1 MRPRLPLLLSL
12 TALVV
17 AVFAPQS
24 IGNAAL
30 QAGGSVVKHALFAD
44 RAHYARFA
52 RDAVHATKADRAG
65 KAAKAKSADFAQNA
79 GAVNTIQ
86 ASRTPTPNMLL
97 PLDANGKLP
106 SSIGAV
112 GPAGPAGPAGRT
124 GPAGPVGVSA
134 EQLVTA
140 DSSTNSN
147 TVKSQSVSCPSG
159 KKVVGGGAAVNTTSN
174 SLAITRSSPAGDLS
188 GWTAEAQETSAFAGN
203 WRVTVYAVCA
213 RVAA

>member
-17 AVFAPQS
+17 AVFAPAT
-24 IGNAAL
+24 IGNAARA
-30 QAGGSVVKHALFAD
+30 AGVSVVKHALFAD

-112 GPAGPAGPAGRT
+112 GPAGPPGPI
-124 GPAGPVGVSA
+124 GVSA

-159 KKVVGGGAAVNTTSN
+159 KQVIGGGAAVNTTSN
-174 SLAITRSSPAGDLS
+174 SLAITRSSPAADLKS
-188 GWTAEAQETSAFAGN
+188 WTAQAQETVAFAGN
-203 WRVTVYAVCA
+203 WRVTVYALCA
-213 RVAA
+213 TVAP

>member
-1 MRPRLPLLLSL
+1 MKARLPLLVAV
-12 TALVV
+12 TALAV
-17 AVFAPQS
+17 AVFAPPTV
-24 IGNAAL
+24 GNAAR
-30 QAGGSVVKHALFAD
+30 AGASDVKHALFAD

-65 KAAKAKSADFAQNA
+65 KAVKARRANFAQNA
-79 GAVNTIQ
+79 GAVNAIQ

-112 GPAGPAGPAGRT
+112 GPAGPPGPAG
-124 GPAGPVGVSA
+124 AVGVSA
-134 EQLVTA
+134 EQLVT
-140 DSSTNSN
+140 SETSTNSN
-147 TVKSQSVSCPSG
+147 AVKSQSVSCPSG
-159 KKVVGGGAAVNTTSN
+159 KKVLGGGAAVSATSN

-188 GWTAEAQETSAFAGN
+188 GWTAEAQETSVFAGN

-213 RVAA
+213 KVAA

>member
-1 MRPRLPLLLSL
+1 MKARLPLLLSV
-12 TALVV
+12 TALAV
-17 AVFAPQS
+17 AVFAPPTVA
-24 IGNAAL
+24 NAAR
-30 QAGGSVVKHALFAD
+30 AGASAVKHALFAD

-65 KAAKAKSADFAQNA
+65 KAAKAKRANFAQNA
-79 GAVNTIQ
+79 GAVNAIQ

-112 GPAGPAGPAGRT
+112 GPAGPAGPAG
-124 GPAGPVGVSA
+124 AVGVSA
-134 EQLVTA
+134 EQLVT
-140 DSSTNSN
+140 SETSTNSN
-147 TVKSQSVSCPSG
+147 AVKSQSVSCPSG
-159 KKVVGGGAAVNTTSN
+159 KKVLGGGAAVNTTSN

-188 GWTAEAQETSAFAGN
+188 GWTAEAQETAVFAGN

-213 RVAA
+213 KVAA

>member
-1 MRPRLPLLLSL
+1 MKARLPLLLSL

-17 AVFAPQS
+17 AVFTPQT
-24 IGNAAL
+24 IGNAAVHT
-30 QAGGSVVKHALFAD
+30 AGAIVKHARFAD
-44 RAHYARFA
+44 RARHARYAH
-52 RDAVHATKADRAG
+52 DAVHATRADRAG
-65 KAAKAKSADFAQNA
+65 KAKRSNFAKNA
-79 GAVNTIQ
+79 GAVNAIR

-112 GPAGPAGPAGRT
+112 GPAGPAGPAG
-124 GPAGPVGVSA
+124 PVGVSA

-147 TVKSQSVSCPSG
+147 TVKSKTVSCPSG
-159 KKVVGGGAAVNTTSN
+159 KKVIGGGAAVNTTSN

-188 GWTAEAQETSAFAGN
+188 AWTAEAQETSAFAGN
-203 WRVTVYAVCA
+203 WKVTVYAVCA
-213 RVAA
+213 KVAA

>member
-24 IGNAAL
+24 IGNAAV

-65 KAAKAKSADFAQNA
+65 KATKAKSSDFAQNA

-112 GPAGPAGPAGRT
+112 GPAGPPGPI
-124 GPAGPVGVSA
+124 GVSA